1 MNFNNY
7 LFHSTNLDS
16 ESQFSALWCDI
27 ISGVLTEILE
37 FYANIVIQN
46 ERMVMR

>member
-1 MNFNNY
+1 MNFYNY

-16 ESQFSALWCDI
+16 EPQFSALCRDV

-37 FYANIVIQN
+37 FSANIVIQN
-46 ERMVMR
+46 ELMVMR